1 MHDYLAKV
9 VKDQTTVEEIRA
21 FIKSHWVIQELV
33 QIPIQLDA
41 LCYSWYKGLGS
52 GGAPQTMTTLY
63 QAIEIKLWNKD
74 ILQLRKGKK
83 MGKGRSMAAQ
93 WLSILRVANTLA
105 G

>member
-41 LCYSWYKGLGS
+41 LCYSWRKGLGS
-52 GGAPQTMTTLY
+52 GDAPQTMATLY
-63 QAIEIKLWNKD
+63 QAIEIKLW
-74 ILQLRKGKK
+74 LQL
-83 MGKGRSMAAQ
+83 S
-93 WLSILRVANTLA
+93 NTTSVRL
-105 G
+105 GITESSEGTGS